1 MQYWDNFSKLQKP
14 FAILVFAAL
23 NTCKHLFNTKS
34 SQTPKEKLLI
44 QQTRNINIIPNV
56 QRKRSKQQWKHR
68 SKERKEKFKV
78 DIKQVLFFVQNM
90 SNQARKGAMV
100 TCTSL

>member
-56 QRKRSKQQWKHR
+56 QSKEIQTAMETPQQG
-68 SKERKEKFKV
+68 KERK
-78 DIKQVLFFVQNM
+78 IQ
-90 SNQARKGAMV
+90 S
-100 TCTSL
+100 